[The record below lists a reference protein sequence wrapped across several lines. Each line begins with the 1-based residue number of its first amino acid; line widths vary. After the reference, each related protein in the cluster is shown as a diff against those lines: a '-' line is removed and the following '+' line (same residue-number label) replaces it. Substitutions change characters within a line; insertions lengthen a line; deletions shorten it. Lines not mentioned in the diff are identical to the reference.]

1 MSVAERGSVR
11 EVARASWNAMARE
24 GGIIIMVVMRWLCG
38 LVDCDTS
45 GRRSGWCYID
55 GSSSCRTRERGRRR
69 HGGWIKILYP
79 KFRIEDDYVLKH
91 M

>member
-1 MSVAERGSVR
+1 MILVEE
-11 EVARASWNAMARE
+11 EVDGA
-24 GGIIIMVVMRWLCG
+24 
-38 LVDCDTS
+38 
-45 GRRSGWCYID
+45 ID